1 MWPGKLRILRRAHG
15 WVRDGY
21 LTSDKWSDRDFML
34 HGWKVQKIGDSGW
47 SSPFEVS

>member
-1 MWPGKLRILRRAHG
+1 LWPGKLRILRRAHG